1 MALRGT
7 TEMKDK
13 GTRKVAPMHAMKAWR
28 SRGIAPIILNL
39 SN

>member
-1 MALRGT
+1 MAQRGT

-13 GTRKVAPMHAMKAWR
+13 DTRKVTPMHAMKAWR
-28 SRGIAPIILNL
+28 CRGIAPLILNL